1 MSLTGTNLL
10 DTSQN
15 RDGTGALGIYWDRD
29 GTGALGTYWIT
40 WYNIIHSIL
49 GVHIPGT
56 RWRHTIIKF

>member
-56 RWRHTIIKF
+56 RW